1 MVLAAV
7 RATLAQCGCRAV
19 GHGRLTTVVPVVT
32 LAILLIRVAGSVV
45 IAVWMA
51 QCLVTV
57 EHAGGERAG

>member
-1 MVLAAV
+1 M
-7 RATLAQCGCRAV
+7 AQCGCRAV